1 MLIVLVP
8 WLPCVMVKL
17 LGLADRVKLGAGVT
31 VRLIVVVLFKLPDV
45 PVIVT
50 VAVPVAAVT
59 LAVRVSVLL
68 LVAGLGLNA
77 AVTPL
82 GRPDAERVTLPLKP
96 FDGVMLIVLVPW
108 LPCVM
113 VTAFGE
119 AERLKVFRVFTERLS
134 TVVFVSV
141 PDVPV
146 IVTVTVPVAA
156 VALAVKVSVLVDVAG
171 FGLNAAVTPL
181 GRPDAER
188 VRLPLKPFDGV
199 MLIVLVP
206 WLPCAMVTAFGEAER
221 LKVFRVFTERL
232 STVVFV
238 SVPDVP
244 VIVTVPVAAVAL
256 AVKVSVLVDVAGFGL
271 NAAVTPLGRPDAER
285 VTLPLKPFDGVM
297 LIVL

>member
-1 MLIVLVP
+1 TPLGRPDAERVTLPLKPFDGVMLIVLVP

-17 LGLADRVKLGAGVT
+17 LGLADSVKLGAGVT

-68 LVAGLGLNA
+68 LVAGFGLNA

-82 GRPDAERVTLPLKP
+82 GKPDAERVTLPLKP
-96 FDGVMLIVLVPW
+96 FDGVMLIVLVPWLPCVMVKLLGLADSVKFGAGVTDRLIVVVCVKLPDVPVIVTVAVPVAAVTLAVKVSVLVDVAGFGLNAAVTPLGKPDAERVTLPLKPFDGVMVIVLVPW

-146 IVTVTVPVAA
+146 IVTVAVPVAA
-156 VALAVKVSVLVDVAG
+156 VTLAVRVSVLLLVAG
-171 FGLNAAVTPL
+171 L
-181 GRPDAER
+181 G
-188 VRLPLKPFDGV
+188 
-199 MLIVLVP
+199 
-206 WLPCAMVTAFGEAER
+206 
-221 LKVFRVFTERL
+221 
-232 STVVFV
+232 
-238 SVPDVP
+238 
-244 VIVTVPVAAVAL
+244 
-256 AVKVSVLVDVAGFGL
+256 
-271 NAAVTPLGRPDAER
+271 
-285 VTLPLKPFDGVM
+285 
-297 LIVL
+297 